1 MWFFSGSVVDERWA
15 QVTAHGEL
23 ACLAGNRLTAG
34 RLTLRNDLLHVLGVG
49 GVGRLL
55 HDV

>member
-23 ACLAGNRLTAG
+23 ACLAGNRLTPG
-34 RLTLRNDLLHVLGVG
+34 RLTLRNDLLHVLGIG
-49 GVGRLL
+49 SVGRLL

>member
-23 ACLAGNRLTAG
+23 ACLADIELVTR
-34 RLTLRNDLLHVLGVG
+34 RLTLRDDLLHVLGVG

>member
-15 QVTAHGEL
+15 QVTARWRL
-23 ACLAGNRLTAG
+23 ACLADIGLATG
-34 RLTLRNDLLHVLGVG
+34 RLTLGDDLLHVLGVG